1 MAQDAELKLKVSLD
15 LAFFRQELST
25 IGTQLGGQS
34 LQLNVQF
41 NKKSIADQ
49 YRLLGQ
55 YLERKT
61 FKIKVESNTLD
72 VLVAKVS
79 TFKKNL
85 EKLGEEIVNL
95 GVNVESNVTKTKA
108 AEIRRNIISDI
119 AGPRG
124 AVFIPIEVKPPLVKN
139 INAIRKD
146 IKDRLSG
153 IVVEIETKL
162 KGGTGLGQA
171 AAGGVTKEVAGKRP
185 SFLDSPAYQSE
196 LQKIAKAN
204 AQALAKAA
212 ATLPSGRNRQEVER
226 LLQAFQTQNPQGA
239 SRTSALGAIR
249 ELIARG
255 RYQQGLGFEA
265 SLQPIRGQR
274 QTSAARSM
282 PNLNQMLDR
291 IANLTENPRAAQRML
306 RMMPESRLT
315 TDLVGAANRQAA
327 FREQYGPQGFRLPG
341 FGGAKAFDPL
351 LKSIAESFSD
361 YTRTVNT
368 SNPWMGKIGSG
379 ITTLISRALTQ
390 SPEQMFGGR
399 APVAGAKL
407 LPAAGQT
414 SGTRLIREQLER
426 ANLPLL
432 QAPSVGQENAPLS
445 RAATYMLNK
454 ARRALELP
462 IGPYSPYEPNPFAG
476 RATVPSRQYFTPTM
490 QAALPPVGAT
500 GGRLNLLEQQLAQ
513 SRGALGTGGGV
524 AGSLFTGRALINPG
538 VSMLSPVGI
547 SGNYRQMAAALAN
560 QAANPELAHRQI
572 ADIGFGGV
580 PTAATG
586 MSGEALNRALNQAF
600 LQRRGLGIGG
610 GQSLPI
616 FNTPGVAVQ
625 QNIPG
630 MAYRMGGGGLG
641 GSMGMFPSAGMMG
654 PSSPLTINAQ
664 SSMFGGGGAMP
675 PGAGGGG
682 AGGMGGVGGFGR
694 ALGGVNLPGSG
705 TIRELGE
712 EFGFATKQVLL
723 FGQAYKMLAFIQ
735 NFPAQVGAAVSQLQ
749 NFRNT
754 LGAISPNAEEAA
766 SSNRL
771 ILDLVEKYNVPLQSA
786 RDGFTKLYA
795 SMAPAGFGGDEI
807 RNLFTGITQAAAT
820 FGMSADKV
828 DRVNYAFAQMAS
840 KGQVMSEELK
850 GQLGDVLP
858 GAMAIFAKAAGFEG
872 PKAIQDFSAEL
883 EAGRYKGEAMV
894 ALLKNVG
901 VVMRQEFGP
910 GAEGAALTFQGIIN
924 RMQNSMTLLYES
936 FEPVAVGFLNTVVV
950 PLTDGIRQI
959 SDGFNTFFTGT
970 AAKTSGG
977 FGIAQELERLKPTFE
992 GLGQN
997 VKALIEQFGQF
1008 ARAGLEV
1015 GKVLLQIAGNPFVGY
1030 LARVYAAVLPLT
1042 LAIQALNLKALI
1054 PLIASF
1060 VRAIPVFIAYTAAT
1074 AQGATANKA
1083 LQLAMVTTGK
1093 TAGVTATQIRTVGT
1107 AMKAAFT
1114 GTVIGAVLLGIGML
1128 IEKIISLNA
1137 SMADTKAKAMGAAQA
1152 IRSMSQTEAQQA
1164 TRQYEAGA
1172 QSLKGLNDEIE
1183 QGKLKGKAWIEVT
1196 SQQAKALQDAGVIV
1210 SNVRGSLQVQPTR
1223 VTGAFQKLQGLA
1235 AEGRH
1240 RQEALSYEEKQAQQ
1254 ATSLAPIPAGGGE
1267 EKENEKALRDAEQ
1280 LAKQEQQ
1287 RRIEQANFDN
1297 DMEKLDFDYKMQLS
1311 DEAFEHQ
1318 RRLIDERNQYEL
1330 SGLNDIQAHQLKF
1343 AQDLKKVRLDAEDAI
1358 RKAIQKTEEAQLN
1371 VTAAQRTA
1379 QAAGVS
1385 PMGGQA
1391 IFGNTGRTS
1400 QAAGWVHGHFQT
1412 NTASLATLIGDVVP
1426 VVKKLLSQG
1435 IPVELSGGQKFNTG
1449 MSDADIAALLRKG
1462 ASQHGHSGD
1471 GRSIDLFVPKGTAVP
1486 TPLSDVRNTGGRGGI
1501 TGVLP
1506 GSGQS
1511 WVGHLD
1517 PRSKSGAKQSSA
1529 AFSMDTKMQKESF
1542 DLQKQYAQSAN
1553 QISLQTLEIERAIQ
1567 LAKEQTATVI
1577 KTNINSLFP
1586 VEQQKLDIRLQ
1597 QMRHNLLM
1605 QGMPQEYIDYEEKR
1619 TIATEK
1625 AAGMTK
1631 TMIAENV
1638 EARKTLEDYNQKI
1651 AKGIELL
1658 PSQKAEMG
1666 VLNNQIKLNE
1676 QGLKDLAKAQ
1686 EESNIK
1692 SLESAIATMK
1702 QADALKAMEEVS
1714 NRIND
1719 AVTGVTDTYKS
1730 MFKEIAMGG
1739 DSVEALKKAQQAL
1752 ADQFLTMVFDMA
1764 MKPVEESMKNTLGKM
1779 FGVPNEKEQREKTI
1793 ASMEAQ
1799 LAELQAHKVHLKNID
1814 ANTSIAAGKTPASG
1828 TIPAP
1833 AAPAIPG
1840 QATAAGIP
1848 GVSLAGTAAL
1858 QTLPFNGQTGG
1869 MLQTLPF
1876 NGQTGGM
1883 YQNLPF
1889 PTQDTGFLSSI
1900 GINSE
1905 DMKASMSESVT
1916 AFSEQLGKFD
1926 ASIADS
1932 AFAVDEAGTA
1942 MSKGGPAG
1950 KKWQESL
1957 GQVVGGLGMAAG
1969 AVMGI
1974 VAGINQVK
1982 EGGTSNVLG
1991 GIGMIASMAG
2001 SLLGGFSGLFGGGS
2015 AGQFGTSSAFN
2026 GTADALGA
2034 APFAPKIGGVFANG
2048 GVVRGGFRAFA
2059 NGGVVGGPTLGL
2071 MGEGKYNE
2079 AIVPLPDGKSIPVQ
2093 LGGGSSRD
2101 LLSKGSSKQQ
2111 NASPV
2116 LSMSFQTTKFGDKE
2130 YVDIGQLQAA
2140 MAETRRLA
2148 AREGAAQGSQLAL
2161 NRLRNS
2167 PNTRRQLGLG

>member
-15 LAFFRQELST
+15 LAYFRQRLAEL
-25 IGTQLGGQS
+25 GTELGGQS

-41 NKKSIADQ
+41 NKKSIGDQ
-49 YRLLGQ
+49 YRLLNR
-55 YLERKT
+55 YLEAKT
-61 FKIKVESNTLD
+61 FKVKVESNTLD
-72 VLVAKVS
+72 TLVDKVS

-85 EKLGEEIVNL
+85 EKLGGETIKL
-95 GVNVESNVTKTKA
+95 GVNVESEVTKTKA
-108 AEIRRNIISDI
+108 AEVRRNIISDI
-119 AGPRG
+119 TGPKG
-124 AVFIPIEVKPPLVKN
+124 VVFIPIEVKPPLVKN
-139 INAIRKD
+139 IKAIRD
-146 IKDRLSG
+146 NIKDRLSG
-153 IVVEIETKL
+153 ISIDVNVNANIPKGASGGSRPASLPGTQGRQAIDEIEK
-162 KGGTGLGQA
+162 
-171 AAGGVTKEVAGKRP
+171 V
-185 SFLDSPAYQSE
+185 
-196 LQKIAKAN
+196 
-204 AQALAKAA
+204 LA
-212 ATLPSGRNRQEVER
+212 
-226 LLQAFQTQNPQGA
+226 QGA
-239 SRTSALGAIR
+239 SGALFGGSIERAQQNIAKQAILKRLEKESLGKGGYNKPGLEKIIRDLGGTPSGKR
-249 ELIARG
+249 EDLVAQAKKLVQESDGIADAVFDH
-255 RYQQGLGFEA
+255 LKD
-265 SLQPIRGQR
+265 LQMKLRPIRGQA

-399 APVAGAKL
+399 TPVASAKL

-414 SGTRLIREQLER
+414 SGTRLMREQLER

-445 RAATYMLNK
+445 RAATYMLNR

-500 GGRLNLLEQQLAQ
+500 GGRLSLLEQQLAQ

-560 QAANPELAHRQI
+560 QAANPALAHRQI

-600 LQRRGLGIGG
+600 LQRRGLGIAG

-616 FNTPGVAVQ
+616 FNAPGVAVQ

-654 PSSPLTINAQ
+654 PSSPLTINAR

-675 PGAGGGG
+675 PGGGGGG
-682 AGGMGGVGGFGR
+682 AGGMGGMGGFGR

-795 SMAPAGFGGDEI
+795 SMAPAGFSGDEI

-872 PKAIQDFSAEL
+872 SKAIQDFSAEL

-901 VVMRQEFGP
+901 IVMRQEFGS

-959 SDGFNTFFTGT
+959 SDGFNAFFTG
-970 AAKTSGG
+970 AATKTSGG

-1042 LAIQALNLKALI
+1042 LAIQALNLRALV

-1060 VRAIPVFIAYTAAT
+1060 VRAIPVFVTYTAAT
-1074 AQGATANKA
+1074 AQGVTANKA

-1172 QSLKGLNDEIE
+1172 QSLKGLNEEIE

-1235 AEGRH
+1235 AEGKY
-1240 RQEALSYEEKQAQQ
+1240 RQELLSYEEKQAQQ
-1254 ATSLAPIPAGGGE
+1254 TVSLPPIPAGGGE
-1267 EKENEKALRDAEQ
+1267 EKGNEKALAKAAEEARRLADDKRKYEADLMNISFDQAINLSDMEFEHWKNLQQAKYDFLEAGQNEWMSRELKFQRDLQAIEI
-1280 LAKQEQQ
+1280 
-1287 RRIEQANFDN
+1287 RRIET
-1297 DMEKLDFDYKMQLS
+1297 
-1311 DEAFEHQ
+1311 
-1318 RRLIDERNQYEL
+1318 
-1330 SGLNDIQAHQLKF
+1330 
-1343 AQDLKKVRLDAEDAI
+1343 I
-1358 RKAIQKTEEAQLN
+1358 RKAQ
-1371 VTAAQRTA
+1371 VDTAKAEMK
-1379 QAAGVS
+1379 AATSAYVAGDS
-1385 PMGGQA
+1385 GAGGGA
-1391 IFGNTGRTS
+1391 AMFGATGRVFN
-1400 QAAGWVHGHFQT
+1400 APGWVHGHFQNMNREALVQDT
-1412 NTASLATLIGDVVP
+1412 VEVVM
-1426 VVKKLLSQG
+1426 KLLQQG
-1435 IPVELSGGQKFNTG
+1435 VKPELGSGQKFTAG
-1449 MSDADIAALLRKG
+1449 MQQAQVEQLVRRGIASHKSYASGVG
-1462 ASQHGHSGD
+1462 A
-1471 GRSIDLFVPKGTAVP
+1471 IDVFVPQGTQVP
-1486 TPLSDVRNTGGRGGI
+1486 VGLSGVSNLGGAAGISGNLPRG
-1501 TGVLP
+1501 TQLM
-1506 GSGQS
+1506 
-1511 WVGHLD
+1511 HLD
-1517 PRSKSGAKQSSA
+1517 PSSRSGAAGAAPAGVPASRIRAEAKKDYASA
-1529 AFSMDTKMQKESF
+1529 LASQE
-1542 DLQKQYAQSAN
+1542 
-1553 QISLQTLEIERAIQ
+1553 AIN
-1567 LAKEQTATVI
+1567 AKEKENLATKYANIQAQQELNILIREYTASIVPI
-1577 KTNINSLFP
+1577 
-1586 VEQQKLDIRLQ
+1586 EQQKLENTLLQ
-1597 QMRHNLLM
+1597 NRISLISSGAFGDALETEQKINEAR
-1605 QGMPQEYIDYEEKR
+1605 
-1619 TIATEK
+1619 EK
-1625 AAGMTK
+1625 AALGVQMANAQIEQNNK
-1631 TMIAENV
+1631 LVKDGIIKQE
-1638 EARKTLEDYNQKI
+1638 EAD
-1651 AKGIELL
+1651 
-1658 PSQKAEMG
+1658 
-1666 VLNNQIKLNE
+1666 KLNASQVEKIKQLTEGLEAYIPLLRERLKLE
-1676 QGLKDLAKAQ
+1676 QSSAEATLRSEVTRATPLGGMGLSAGFIGPAGDRF
-1686 EESNIK
+1686 EE
-1692 SLESAIATMK
+1692 AIGRGAT
-1702 QADALKAMEEVS
+1702 QD
-1714 NRIND
+1714 
-1719 AVTGVTDTYKS
+1719 
-1730 MFKEIAMGG
+1730 
-1739 DSVEALKKAQQAL
+1739 EASR
-1752 ADQFLTMVFDMA
+1752 F
-1764 MKPVEESMKNTLGKM
+1764 
-1779 FGVPNEKEQREKTI
+1779 
-1793 ASMEAQ
+1793 
-1799 LAELQAHKVHLKNID
+1799 AELQNQLTLLESRNEAIKQSIYGIGAAFGEAMTTGVASLVSGTATAKEVFASFLQSVGQALSQAAAQMIATYIAIGIAKMFAGLSAGTTSSTGPNPGGIPSTGNVTAPSVNGFD
-1814 ANTSIAAGKTPASG
+1814 TGSIANV
-1828 TIPAP
+1828 
-1833 AAPAIPG
+1833 AA
-1840 QATAAGIP
+1840 
-1848 GVSLAGTAAL
+1848 
-1858 QTLPFNGQTGG
+1858 NG
-1869 MLQTLPF
+1869 
-1876 NGQTGGM
+1876 
-1883 YQNLPF
+1883 
-1889 PTQDTGFLSSI
+1889 
-1900 GINSE
+1900 
-1905 DMKASMSESVT
+1905 
-1916 AFSEQLGKFD
+1916 
-1926 ASIADS
+1926 
-1932 AFAVDEAGTA
+1932 AVW
-1942 MSKGGPAG
+1942 KGGF
-1950 KKWQESL
+1950 
-1957 GQVVGGLGMAAG
+1957 
-1969 AVMGI
+1969 
-1974 VAGINQVK
+1974 
-1982 EGGTSNVLG
+1982 T
-1991 GIGMIASMAG
+1991 
-2001 SLLGGFSGLFGGGS
+2001 
-2015 AGQFGTSSAFN
+2015 
-2026 GTADALGA
+2026 
-2034 APFAPKIGGVFANG
+2034 PFQ
-2048 GVVRGGFRAFA
+2048 AFA
-2059 NGGVVGGPTLGL
+2059 NGGVVNGPTLGL
-2071 MGEGKYNE
+2071 IGEGKYNE
-2079 AIVPLPDGKSIPVQ
+2079 AIVPLPDGRSIPVSF
-2093 LGGGSSRD
+2093 GGRSARD
-2101 LLSKGSSKQQ
+2101 LMGNGAPGMPQAPS
-2111 NASPV
+2111 
-2116 LSMSFQTTKFGDKE
+2116 LSMKFETTKINGVE
-2130 YVDIGQLQAA
+2130 YVSREQLEQA
-2140 MAETRRLA
+2140 MAETRRA
-2148 AREGAAQGSQLAL
+2148 SIAGGAKQGMSMTLDKIKQ
-2161 NRLRNS
+2161 S
-2167 PNTRRQLGLG
+2167 PSTRSSIGIR